1 MNDAPSTP
9 EPAAAENVEWR
20 PAVNPWLIALAVM
33 LATFMEVL
41 DTSIASVA
49 LPYIAGSLGASNSE
63 ATWVLTSYLV
73 SNAIVLPSSAWFAGY
88 FGRKRFLTACIIIFT
103 ASSFMCGI
111 ATNLGL
117 LIIARVLQGAGGGAL
132 QPLAQAILLESF
144 PPAKRGIAMS
154 VYGVGVICAPIIGP
168 TLGGWL
174 TYNYSWRWAFY
185 INLPV
190 GILAVFLIS
199 LFVEDPPYLRSRK
212 RGRFDA
218 VGFGFLALWLATIQV
233 ILDKGQEVDW
243 FAAQWLRW
251 LAGISLVSMICF
263 IFRELRAPF
272 PIVNLHIFKNR
283 NFAVG
288 CMLFLLF
295 GGVLYA
301 LTTMQPLFLQ
311 SLLSYTALDAG
322 LTVSPR
328 GLGVLVALGLVG
340 VLVQKA
346 DSRVLVAFGFV
357 TLALACFQFSRLTL
371 QVAMSNIVP
380 PNLIAGFGM
389 GFIFVPLTGL
399 TLGTLR
405 NEQIG
410 NGTGIQNLMRNIG
423 GSIGISFV
431 TTMLVRYAQAH
442 QVFLVS
448 RVSPLDPAYQQ
459 RLGMIQRLFESH
471 FSPADAFERAQ
482 SFIYNNLVLPQ
493 ADYWAYMQL
502 FYIFIWVAAASAL
515 GVGLFR
521 GVKSSRSVPLH

>member
-1 MNDAPSTP
+1 
-9 EPAAAENVEWR
+9 
-20 PAVNPWLIALAVM
+20 
-33 LATFMEVL
+33 
-41 DTSIASVA
+41 
-49 LPYIAGSLGASNSE
+49 
-63 ATWVLTSYLV
+63 
-73 SNAIVLPSSAWFAGY
+73 
-88 FGRKRFLTACIIIFT
+88 
-103 ASSFMCGI
+103 
-111 ATNLGL
+111 
-117 LIIARVLQGAGGGAL
+117 
-132 QPLAQAILLESF
+132 
-144 PPAKRGIAMS
+144 
-154 VYGVGVICAPIIGP
+154 
-168 TLGGWL
+168 
-174 TYNYSWRWAFY
+174 
-185 INLPV
+185 
-190 GILAVFLIS
+190 
-199 LFVEDPPYLRSRK
+199 
-212 RGRFDA
+212 
-218 VGFGFLALWLATIQV
+218 
-233 ILDKGQEVDW
+233 
-243 FAAQWLRW
+243 
-251 LAGISLVSMICF
+251 MICF
-263 IFRELRAPF
+263 IVRELRAPF
-272 PIVNLHIFKNR
+272 PIVDLRIFKNR

-288 CMLFLLF
+288 CLLFLMF

-311 SLLSYTALDAG
+311 SLLDYTALDAG

-340 VLVQKA
+340 VLVQRV
-346 DSRVLVAFGFV
+346 DSRKLVVFGFV
-357 TLALACFQFSRLTL
+357 ILAVACFQFSRLTL

-459 RLGMIQRLFESH
+459 QVGMIQLLFQSH
-471 FSPADAFERAQ
+471 YSPADALERAQ
-482 SFIYNNLVLPQ
+482 SFIYNNVVLHQ

-502 FYIFIWVAAASAL
+502 FFFFAWASAAGAL

-521 GVKSSRSVPLH
+521 SVKPGRSVAVH

>member
-1 MNDAPSTP
+1 MSDAPANPGS
-9 EPAAAENVEWR
+9 AATANEEWR
-20 PAVNPWLIALAVM
+20 PRVNPWLIALAVM

-49 LPYIAGSLGASNSE
+49 LPYIAGSLSASNNE

-73 SNAIVLPSSAWFAGY
+73 SNAIVLPTSAWFASY

-103 ASSFMCGI
+103 VSSFLCGI
-111 ATNLGL
+111 STSLGM

-144 PPAKRGIAMS
+144 PPAKRGVAMA
-154 VYGVGVICAPIIGP
+154 VYGIGIICAPILGP

-190 GILAVFLIS
+190 GILAIFLIY
-199 LFVEDPPYLRSRK
+199 LFVEDPPYIRGRK
-212 RGRFDA
+212 KGRFDKI
-218 VGFGFLALWLATIQV
+218 GFGFLAVWLATLQI

-243 FAAQWLRW
+243 FGVEWMRW
-251 LAGISLVSMICF
+251 FAVISIVSMICF
-263 IFRELRAPF
+263 VIRELRTPF
-272 PIVNLHIFKNR
+272 PIVDLHILKNR

-288 CMLFLLF
+288 CLLFLMF
-295 GGVLYA
+295 GAVLYA

-311 SLLSYTALDAG
+311 SLLDYTALDAG

-340 VLVQKA
+340 VLVQKT
-346 DSRVLVAFGFV
+346 DSRLLVVFGFV
-357 TLALACFQFSRLTL
+357 TLAIACFQFSRLTL

-405 NEQIG
+405 NEQMG
-410 NGTGIQNLMRNIG
+410 SGTGIQNLMRNIG
-423 GSIGISFV
+423 GSVGISFV
-431 TTMLVRYAQAH
+431 ATMLERYAQAH

-448 RVSPLDPAYQQ
+448 RVSTLDPIYQQ
-459 RLGMIQRLFESH
+459 QLGMVQRLFGSH
-471 FSPADAFERAQ
+471 FSPADALERAQ
-482 SFIYNNLVLPQ
+482 SFLYNNVVLQQ

-502 FYIFIWVAAASAL
+502 FYVFVWASAAGAL
-515 GVGLFR
+515 GVGLFQ
-521 GVKSSRSVPLH
+521 GVKSKGPVAMH